1 MILDTQFIGALVDGD
16 TDARRKATEID
27 ELRTPARV
35 PTAVVWE
42 TYTGVGNVASDQT
55 ADQLRGLYE
64 RLLSTRPIIE
74 LTPEVS
80 RQAGE
85 LNGKHRQSDS
95 LSELD
100 GADSIVATHGL
111 RRDEPVVSNDRDF
124 QDVDGLSV
132 ISY

>member
-1 MILDTQFIGALVDGD
+1 MILDTQFLGALVDGD

-27 ELRTPARV
+27 ELRVPARV

-42 TYTGVGNVASDQT
+42 AYTGVGNVASDRT

-64 RLLSTRPIIE
+64 RLLATRPIID
-74 LTPEVS
+74 LTLKVS
-80 RQAGE
+80 RHAGE

-100 GADSIVATHGL
+100 GADSIVAAHGL

-124 QDVDGLSV
+124 QDVEGLSV
-132 ISY
+132 VTY